1 MRSDETTQSNQRFVV
16 LLRMRFTS
24 LFILLFTSL
33 VCFAQGDSS
42 KSLKVSAYVE
52 SYFSYDFSKPINNEK
67 PDYTY
72 NYKKHN
78 QLNVNLGF
86 VKASY
91 QTKRLRSNLAL
102 MLGNYAKYNLSAE
115 PNWAKPLLE
124 ANVGYKPLEQ
134 HEFWIDAGVMPSHIG
149 FESAIGSDCWNLTR
163 SILAENSPYFESGI
177 KFNYTNKNQDLYVAF
192 HVLNGWQ
199 KIAFTKGDEKPSVGL
214 QINHKPTN
222 KLTLNYS
229 NFVGNTRV
237 DGRNALR
244 IFHNLYAIYEASANL
259 SLIMGFDIGR
269 QKTPDAKKALWYTP
283 VVISKINLT
292 DKSKIAGRLEFY
304 SDQQQ
309 AIISTSTPNGYQTF
323 GASINYDHQISPKV
337 LCRAELKNYN
347 SKDPIFQYEQRIKHQ
362 TTGTMALIVK
372 L

>member
-1 MRSDETTQSNQRFVV
+1 MMRCISS
-16 LLRMRFTS
+16 
-24 LFILLFTSL
+24 FILAFISL
-33 VCFAQGDSS
+33 NCLAQVDSA
-42 KSLKVSAYVE
+42 KSFKLSGYVE

-78 QLNVNLGF
+78 QLNVNLAF
-86 VKASY
+86 VKGSY

-102 MLGNYAKYNLSAE
+102 MIGTYAKYNLSAE

-124 ANVGYKPLEQ
+124 ANVGYKPFEQ

-163 SILAENSPYFESGI
+163 SILAENSPYYESGI
-177 KFNYTNKNQDLYVAF
+177 KFNYTSKNQDLYVAF

-199 KIAFTKGDEKPSVGL
+199 KIVFTKGDEKPSIGL
-214 QINHKPTN
+214 QVNYKPTN

-229 NFVGNTRV
+229 NFVGNISV

-244 IFHNLYAIYEASANL
+244 IFHNLYAIYDASAKL
-259 SLIMGFDIGR
+259 SLIMGFDIGT
-269 QKTPDAKKALWYTP
+269 QKTPDTRRAVWYTP
-283 VVISKINLT
+283 VIISKIKLT
-292 DKSKIAGRLEFY
+292 EKSRIAGRLEFY
-304 SDQQQ
+304 IDKQQ
-309 AIISTSTPNGYQTF
+309 AMIATSTPNGYQTF

-337 LCRAELKNYN
+337 MCRAELKNY
-347 SKDPIFQYEQRIKHQ
+347 SSRDPIFQYEQSSKYQ